1 MSATLMRLG
10 MHAGVNIGG
19 FACGNPEDGTDVTEI
34 DTQIE
39 MVAMAAAESVAEITA
54 DCAIQGNGR
63 ITTEGSA
70 IADARAEA
78 YGTAITNVFV
88 ENDACPGCTAVV
100 GSHKSGAHSRGHR
113 QRLDPGLSQPPCL
126 PNPVAV
132 ILNKRTEAFI
142 HVYENIP
149 RGRA

>member
-1 MSATLMRLG
+1 MMRLG
-10 MHAGVNIGG
+10 MHAGVNISG

-54 DCAIQGNGR
+54 DCAVQGNGR
-63 ITTEGSA
+63 INTEGSA

-100 GSHKSGAHSRGHR
+100 DALVRTSQVLIAEATASAWI
-113 QRLDPGLSQPPCL
+113 QVCLSPRACAIQL
-126 PNPVAV
+126 P
-132 ILNKRTEAFI
+132 
-142 HVYENIP
+142 
-149 RGRA
+149 